1 MAKIQYPGP
10 LRRRHGAD
18 ASLLALVLLSRL
30 APAAAEE
37 NHAGAWRR
45 QPGLEKRMVTDY
57 LR

>member
-10 LRRRHGAD
+10 LRRRHGVD
-18 ASLLALVLLSRL
+18 VSLLALVLLSRF

-45 QPGLEKRMVTDY
+45 EPRLGKSKVNQ
-57 LR
+57 